1 MNSFNFPIRWQCS
14 NIFGKILS
22 GEARICFAVTFL
34 LLFNLTYAK
43 RKLLQIRLITLLLRE
58 LLRNET
64 KTMQFYVK
72 LLLHENF
79 VAK

>member
-43 RKLLQIRLITLLLRE
+43 RKLLQIQHLINNTFATRTFTQ
-58 LLRNET
+58 RNEDDAILC
-64 KTMQFYVK
+64 KAI
-72 LLLHENF
+72 
-79 VAK
+79 VA